1 MKLTKSKLKRIIKEE
16 LDKVLLAEASE
27 ATAGYAANLLREGRA
42 EDARRRAEDEYWE
55 REEKQQDVQRK
66 AAKAF
71 LKYYN
76 NVAKRHNSQG
86 FSKDATA
93 ASSVSLL
100 PSGFG
105 QLIRIAARDPGT
117 GKNHNI
123 DLSENTDWALLKL
136 VVLTGLTDSFAETA
150 NMYRMLAADKEGR
163 AQAARDTGDEEEY
176 WKKYSDRAIS
186 LYKLLATKF
195 KQLDP
200 KKQEFIIHSTY
211 SDNDP
216 DQLAAM
222 DAKITAWRAK
232 KASGAQKKETDVD
245 VKNKGKFTEF
255 FKPTDEGIK
264 KADGRIYIQKALAN
278 KVIHQVIA
286 PALGDKKP
294 KEEMDA
300 SLEKAFRLTRWLTH
314 PKVVVAR
321 GDDPVN
327 DYKEAAKQALQAFK
341 TKNWKNIDSELRILV
356 YNLARAR

>member
-1 MKLTKSKLKRIIKEE
+1 MKLTKSKLKQLIKEE

-27 ATAGYAANLLREGRA
+27 ATAGYAANLLREGRG
-42 EDARRRAEDEYWE
+42 EDEYWE

-93 ASSVSLL
+93 ASSS
-100 PSGFG
+100 PIGFG
-105 QLIRIAARDPGT
+105 PQLIQIAARDPGT

-123 DLSENTDWALLKL
+123 DLSKNTDWALLKL
-136 VVLTGLTDSFAETA
+136 VVLTGLTDGFAETA

-163 AQAARDTGDEEEY
+163 AASERDTGDDEEY
-176 WKKYSDRAIS
+176 WKKYTGRVIS

-216 DQLAAM
+216 DQLAATA
-222 DAKITAWRAK
+222 AKFAAQRAK

>member
-86 FSKDATA
+86 FKKDGDVTFWFDESEAR
-93 ASSVSLL
+93 S
-100 PSGFG
+100 
-105 QLIRIAARDPGT
+105 IRIVARDPVT
-117 GKNHNI
+117 GKNNSI
-123 DLSENTDWALLKL
+123 DLIDNLEYWALLKL

-176 WKKYSDRAIS
+176 WKKYEDRAIS
-186 LYKLLATKF
+186 LYKLLVTKF

-200 KKQEFIIHSTY
+200 KKQEFIIHNTLSG
-211 SDNDP
+211 NDP
-216 DQLAAM
+216 DQLAATA
-222 DAKITAWRAK
+222 AKVGAQRAK

-327 DYKEAAKQALQAFK
+327 DYKEYAKQALQAFK

>member
-1 MKLTKSKLKRIIKEE
+1 MKLTKSQLKQIIKEE

-86 FSKDATA
+86 FKKDVHQTMDWDD
-93 ASSVSLL
+93 
-100 PSGFG
+100 SG
-105 QLIRIAARDPGT
+105 LRYVRIVARDPVT
-117 GKNHNI
+117 GKNNSI
-123 DLSENTDWALLKL
+123 DLIDDLEYWALLKL

-186 LYKLLATKF
+186 LYKLLVTKF

-200 KKQEFIIHSTY
+200 KKQEFIIHNTLSG
-211 SDNDP
+211 NDP
-216 DQLAAM
+216 DQLAATA
-222 DAKITAWRAK
+222 AKFAAKRAK

-264 KADGRIYIQKALAN
+264 KAGGRIYIQKALAN
-278 KVIHQVIA
+278 KVIHQAIA